1 MRFMML
7 IYPGLEREGD
17 WMPDAEAVAAM
28 GRYNEELTK
37 AGVLL
42 ALDGL
47 HPSSEGARISFADG
61 KRVVTDGPFAETKEL
76 IGGFWIIQAKSKE
89 EALEW
94 AKRCPIGGDVVLE
107 VRRIFEMSDFPSE
120 LQEAAALSSEPPAQ
134 ALEH

>member
-1 MRFMML
+1 MRFMMF
-7 IYPGLEREGD
+7 IYPGVKEEAD
-17 WMPDAEAVAAM
+17 WTPSAEAVAAM
-28 GRYNEELTK
+28 SKYNEELTK

-76 IGGFWIIQAKSKE
+76 IGGYWIIQTKSKE

-94 AKRCPIGGDVVLE
+94 AKRVPIGGDVVIEL
-107 VRRIFEMSDFPSE
+107 RRIFEMSDFPAE
-120 LQEAAALSSEPPAQ
+120 LQEAAQLSEPPPAQ
-134 ALEH
+134 TLEH

>member
-1 MRFMML
+1 MRFMLL
-7 IYPGLEREGD
+7 IYPGIESEGD
-17 WMPDAEAVAAM
+17 WTPDVEAVAAM
-28 GRYNEELTK
+28 QRYNEELTQ

-47 HPSSEGARISFADG
+47 HPSSEGARISLANG
-61 KRVVTDGPFAETKEL
+61 KQVVTDGPFAETKEL

-107 VRRIFEMSDFPSE
+107 LRRIFEMSDFPSE
-120 LQEAAALSSEPPAQ
+120 LRDAAKLSSGPPAQ
-134 ALEH
+134 AVER

>member
-7 IYPGLEREGD
+7 IYPGIESEGD
-17 WMPDAEAVAAM
+17 WTPDVEAVQAM
-28 GRYNEELTK
+28 GRYNEELSK

-47 HPSSEGARISFADG
+47 HPSSEGARISFDG
-61 KRVVTDGPFAETKEL
+61 GRQVVTDGPFAETKEL
-76 IGGFWIIQAKSKE
+76 IGGYWIIQAKSKE

-107 VRRIFEMSDFPSE
+107 LRRIFEMSEFPAE
-120 LQEAAALSSEPPAQ
+120 LQEAAALADAPREQ
-134 ALEH
+134 AAER

>member
-7 IYPGLEREGD
+7 IYPGLETEGD
-17 WMPDAEAVAAM
+17 WMPDAEAVGAM
-28 GRYNEELTK
+28 GRYNEDLTK

-61 KRVVTDGPFAETKEL
+61 ERVVTDGPFAETKEL
-76 IGGFWIIQAKSKE
+76 IGGYWIIQANSKE

-107 VRRIFEMSDFPSE
+107 IRRIFEMSDFPSE
-120 LQEAAALSSEPPAQ
+120 LQEAAALSSPPPAQ
-134 ALEH
+134 TLER

>member
-7 IYPGLEREGD
+7 IYPGLESEGD
-17 WMPDAEAVAAM
+17 WVPDREAVAAM
-28 GRYNEELTK
+28 GSYNEELTK

-47 HPSSEGARISFADG
+47 HPSSEGSRISFADG
-61 KRVVTDGPFAETKEL
+61 ERVVTDGPFTETKEL
-76 IGGFWIIQAKSKE
+76 VGKSKE

-107 VRRIFEMSDFPSE
+107 LRRIFEFSDFPSE
-120 LQEAAALSSEPPAQ
+120 LQDAAQLSEPPPAQ
-134 ALEH
+134 AVER